1 MPIQGLDE
9 VITALVASETVIVRV
24 TANGL
29 TMLGNQTVEF
39 AKDELS
45 DVRYT
50 GALES
55 SFVVET
61 DTARLETQVY
71 PTAPHASYMRDGTKP
86 HWMPIGP
93 LLLWAKD
100 KLGDERLA
108 YPVQWSMAQPG
119 GGTSIFQLRKR
130 GTKENPWPERVI
142 ARGDFQ
148 SALNTMTERL
158 GTQIEARIFA

>member
-1 MPIQGLDE
+1 MPIQVLDE
-9 VITALVASETVIVRV
+9 IITALVASEAVIVKV

-29 TMLGNQTVEF
+29 TMLGNQTVQF

-61 DTARLETQVY
+61 DAARLETQVY
-71 PTAPHASYMRDGTKP
+71 PTAPHSSYVRDGTRP

-93 LLLWAKD
+93 LKAWAAV
-100 KLGDERLA
+100 KLGDANLA
-108 YPVQWSMAQPG
+108 YPVQRSIATE
-119 GGTSIFQLRKR
+119 GTSVYQLRKR
-130 GTKENPWPERVI
+130 GSKSNPWPERVI
-142 ARGDFQ
+142 GRGDFK
-148 SALNTMTERL
+148 SAVNVMAERL
-158 GTQIEARIFA
+158 GTEIEVRIFL

>member
-9 VITALVASETVIVRV
+9 VITALVASETVIVKV
-24 TANGL
+24 TASGL

-50 GALES
+50 GALDS

-61 DTARLETQVY
+61 DTVRLETQVY
-71 PTAPHASYMRDGTKP
+71 PTAPHSVYVREGTKP

-93 LLLWAKD
+93 LKAWAAA
-100 KLGDERLA
+100 KLGDANLA
-108 YPVQWSMAQPG
+108 YPVQRSIAMQ
-119 GGTSIFQLRKR
+119 GTSVYQLRKR
-130 GTKENPWPERVI
+130 GTKGNPWPERVI